1 MTPSSA
7 APESAQVRAQL
18 VTSLELDLMIG
29 PTRRVL
35 KALGTDAE
43 GLETE
48 SLDRLPSSW
57 YPSRTASRSAPPGQ
71 C

>member
-1 MTPSSA
+1 MRPSSA

-18 VTSLELDLMIG
+18 VTSLELDLIG

-57 YPSRTASRSAPPGQ
+57 YTSRTASRSAPPGQ